1 MTKKINNIVLRN
13 ILFPITGSIVVTI
26 LFHWTDFSWTYL
38 IPVFIAPIFASV
50 FEFNRNYL
58 ISLTP
63 KDRDS
68 SRIELVYYN
77 FLDKTKTE
85 ILSTSDIK
93 NMKRKKRYVYLLLP
107 KQRELK
113 LYLFNE
119 SRETLNN
126 KSYI

>member
-1 MTKKINNIVLRN
+1 MTKKLNNIVLRN
-13 ILFPITGSIVVTI
+13 LLLPITSSIVATI
-26 LFHWTDFSWTYL
+26 LCHWTDFSWTYL
-38 IPVFIAPIFASV
+38 IPVLIAPIFASV
-50 FEFNRNYL
+50 YEFNRNYL

-77 FLDKTKTE
+77 FLDKTQTE

-107 KQRELK
+107 KQREMK
-113 LYLFNE
+113 LYLFDE
-119 SRETLNN
+119 TRETLNI
-126 KSYI
+126 KS